1 MHDMDPFLGD
11 RKIRTENSFVWWWCS
26 FVGWFRLNWFCCRWH
41 FGYTNVFEC
50 GLALYRKAFE
60 YTTYIVLIDL
70 LKVLDKIREQNM
82 RHLFG
87 FRYPFLAFSLQFQYV
102 LQQRNGSRLSSVFRV
117 FFIFLYNRG
126 QHETFNICKCVRMG
140 KYGIVVNTWLIFAGA
155 QLAMCSQFRDTHG
168 YACSCLFM
176 WIFVHVYLLSW
187 KFLWFLRIFFRNT

>member
-1 MHDMDPFLGD
+1 MYDMDPFLGD
-11 RKIRTENSFVWWWCS
+11 RKIRTKNSFVWWWCS
-26 FVGWFRLNWFCCRWH
+26 FVRWFRLNWFCCRWH

-117 FFIFLYNRG
+117 FFIFYIIGDSMKHLTYVNACEWVNMGLWWIRG
-126 QHETFNICKCVRMG
+126 WYSRA
-140 KYGIVVNTWLIFAGA
+140 LS
-155 QLAMCSQFRDTHG
+155 SQCAH
-168 YACSCLFM
+168 
-176 WIFVHVYLLSW
+176 I
-187 KFLWFLRIFFRNT
+187 